1 VSEKLRAIAEQEGLP
16 IGQPAEYDVFHY
28 QHQLPGGMTGTL
40 KNQLK
45 DRGIEADMPAILEEI
60 AKIRHELG
68 YPVMAT
74 PFSQLIGTQA
84 VLNLSSKSRYDLVPD
99 EILTYVL
106 GHYGK
111 PVGPIDPEVK
121 DKILSSPRGKDFRS
135 WSPPQPSIEELRKSF
150 GAGISDDEL
159 ILRLLVP
166 EKEIEA
172 MRAAGPPVRDYVI
185 RTNPAVKV
193 VEKLLREGRGRYLR
207 YEAEGLAITLERST
221 P

>member
-1 VSEKLRAIAEQEGLP
+1 
-16 IGQPAEYDVFHY
+16 
-28 QHQLPGGMTGTL
+28 L

-45 DRGIEADMPAILEEI
+45 ERGIETELPAILEEI

-84 VLNLSSKSRYDLVPD
+84 VLNLSSKERYQLVPD

-111 PVGPIDPEVK
+111 PVGPLDEQVK
-121 DKILSSPRGKDFRS
+121 DKVLASPRAKDFKN
-135 WSPPQPSIEELRKSF
+135 WAPPQPTIAELRKQF
-150 GAGISDDEL
+150 GGSISDDEL

-172 MRAAGPPVRDYVI
+172 MR
-185 RTNPAVKV
+185 
-193 VEKLLREGRGRYLR
+193 
-207 YEAEGLAITLERST
+207 
-221 P
+221 